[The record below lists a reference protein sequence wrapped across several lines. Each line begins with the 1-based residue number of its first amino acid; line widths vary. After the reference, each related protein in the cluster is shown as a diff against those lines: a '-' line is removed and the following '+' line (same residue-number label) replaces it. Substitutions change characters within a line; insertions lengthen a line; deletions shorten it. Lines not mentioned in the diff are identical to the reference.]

1 MAEHGSPTPTSRSSL
16 AAVAPALALACL
28 LLAGCASKPEEIER
42 RLGLFAADFAGSWE
56 TDPASSGVAEAGEE
70 ATRLGVVR
78 IRVPLVAKH
87 VFYVQE
93 SAASNPRRVFSQRVW
108 SAVVTADGRAVGLTP
123 HELVEPAR
131 WRDGDRDPD
140 LFKAMLPQDLRAR
153 PECAIRWEEN
163 GSAWKGRA
171 DGPCR
176 TAVSGTT
183 QPLRLQTEAEL
194 GAEGLA
200 FAERQLDTAGRVV
213 QQRAGDPFR
222 RYRRRGG

>member
-1 MAEHGSPTPTSRSSL
+1 MAEPDRASPLSR
-16 AAVAPALALACL
+16 AGFACLALVLSGL

-42 RLGLFAADFAGSWE
+42 RLGLFAADFEGSYE
-56 TDPASSGVAEAGEE
+56 TDPADPGLAAASEE

-93 SAASNPRRVFSQRVW
+93 AAANDPRRVFSQRVW
-108 SAVVTADGRAVGLTP
+108 SAAVTADGRAVELTP

-131 WRDGDRDPD
+131 WRDGDRNPD

-153 PECAIRWEEN
+153 PECAIRWEEA
-163 GSAWKGRA
+163 GAAWKGRA
-171 DGPCR
+171 DGACR
-176 TAVSGTT
+176 TAVAGSA

-194 GAEGLA
+194 TAEGLA
-200 FAERQLDTAGRVV
+200 LAERQLDPAGRVV